1 MDNIG
6 TLQPQ
11 VIVRLR
17 RSASK
22 NTTNQAWKLVLEI
35 NNVVRNGKYTK
46 IYEAVHRSV
55 TTPIWDKDKKNN
67 YGFYHPKRN
76 SNGVILCE
84 SDIDQEACL
93 YADKIRQKRQHDNE
107 IAILYDGHEEELSEK
122 DKKRRKNVL
131 TYFRE
136 VAENRHPDKISSQQ
150 AWLIAADKLEKFLN
164 GKMVCF
170 KDINLRFVNDYRS
183 FLLTMHNERHVKNLN
198 KQVSSTTAARYFMFF
213 RAVLHQAYSEG
224 YMDVD
229 IASKTTA
236 MKKRFTCVMH
246 SQRG

>member
-55 TTPIWDKDKKNN
+55 TTPIW
-67 YGFYHPKRN
+67 
-76 SNGVILCE
+76 E

-229 IASKTTA
+229 IASKTTS